1 MTNILLKLFDLEIRI
16 KQIIKDKFVQNLQGA
31 LEKEQKL
38 KTKLQVKQ
46 DENNEIL
53 VKFQTIGQKIN
64 NMEKHNKD
72 LEKIRIERDSLQT
85 ILIQMDA
92 NYWKDFLS
100 VEHNKL
106 QRDYR
111 NMEQMLLKQLKELE
125 KLREDIGNVYQ
136 SKNKIQR
143 QFEQRQVEMD
153 KNFQKQMAFNERLQH
168 VLE

>member
-1 MTNILLKLFDLEIRI
+1 
-16 KQIIKDKFVQNLQGA
+16 
-31 LEKEQKL
+31 
-38 KTKLQVKQ
+38 
-46 DENNEIL
+46 
-53 VKFQTIGQKIN
+53 
-64 NMEKHNKD
+64 MEKHNKD
-72 LEKIRIERDSLQT
+72 LEKIKVERDSLQA

-111 NMEQMLLKQLKELE
+111 NMEQILLKQQKELE

-143 QFEQRQVEMD
+143 QFEQRQTEMD
-153 KNFQKQMAFNERLQH
+153 KNFKKKMAFNERLQH
-168 VLE
+168 VFE